1 MSVKKIVVAGVFL
14 AFNGL
19 AASAHQHGNEYVHS
33 RAYQGQVYVMY
44 QNHMSLYTFDRD
56 QVGVSNC
63 SGACAKA
70 WPPAYLGK
78 NTPLG
83 ESYGLIKRDDGGW
96 QATFRGK
103 PLYLFSKDKSVGDTN
118 GDGVGGVWHLARP

>member
-1 MSVKKIVVAGVFL
+1 MSFVKIIATVGI
-14 AFNGL
+14 L
-19 AASAHQHGNEYVHS
+19 AAVATVASANQHGNKYVPS

-44 QNHMSLYTFDRD
+44 QNHMSLYTYDKD
-56 QVGVSNC
+56 QAGVSNC
-63 SGACAKA
+63 YGACAKA

-83 ESYGLIKRDDGGW
+83 KNYGLIKRDDGGW

-103 PLYLFSKDKSVGDTN
+103 PLYLYSKDKSIGDIN
-118 GDGVGGVWHLARP
+118 GDGVGGVWRLAKP

>member
-1 MSVKKIVVAGVFL
+1 MSFVKIIATVGI
-14 AFNGL
+14 L
-19 AASAHQHGNEYVHS
+19 AAVATVASANQHGNKYVHS

-44 QNHMSLYTFDRD
+44 QNHMSLYTYDKD
-56 QVGVSNC
+56 QAGVSNC
-63 SGACAKA
+63 YGACAKA

-83 ESYGLIKRDDGGW
+83 KNYGLIKRDDGGW

-103 PLYLFSKDKSVGDTN
+103 PLYLYSKDKSIGDIN
-118 GDGVGGVWHLARP
+118 GDGVGGVWRLAKP